1 MRYFQSL
8 LPTFARISA
17 TGKEIRRRIGN
28 SIPSMI
34 SQALKKQTNCNP
46 MNVNED
52 GEQKVV
58 DKEVE
63 KVVDKE
69 IEKSLTCWRVK
80 DFNLRIFPS
89 HFNLEH
95 STHVTVIGF
104 SAPMISKRISEFA
117 RIHSIVLKYGNDRND
132 DHLHDNHPHGCRL
145 STYDGIILEVDLW
158 KIIRDEASV
167 NTTTART
174 LSIGHKAAKHNN
186 KGDIDN
192 NSIMVEARKMS
203 GDSLG
208 ALNLRRKLFSFLC
221 PENKI
226 LNFSEAKANSVCT
239 SAALASYISTN
250 KGQLITSPPQSR
262 DSP

>member
-1 MRYFQSL
+1 MR
-8 LPTFARISA
+8 LPTFTRISA

-28 SIPSMI
+28 SVPSML

-46 MNVNED
+46 MNVDED
-52 GEQKVV
+52 DEQKVV

-69 IEKSLTCWRVK
+69 IEKSLTCWRVE

-95 STHVTVIGF
+95 NTHITVIGS
-104 SAPMISKRISEFA
+104 SAPIISKIISEFA

-132 DHLHDNHPHGCRL
+132 DHLHHDNHHGCRL

-158 KIIRDEASV
+158 KRTPRDEASV
-167 NTTTART
+167 NTTTAGTR
-174 LSIGHKAAKHNN
+174 SIGHKAGKHNN
-186 KGDIDN
+186 KGDVDT

-208 ALNLRRKLFSFLC
+208 ALNLRRELFSF
-221 PENKI
+221 I
-226 LNFSEAKANSVCT
+226 
-239 SAALASYISTN
+239 
-250 KGQLITSPPQSR
+250 
-262 DSP
+262 